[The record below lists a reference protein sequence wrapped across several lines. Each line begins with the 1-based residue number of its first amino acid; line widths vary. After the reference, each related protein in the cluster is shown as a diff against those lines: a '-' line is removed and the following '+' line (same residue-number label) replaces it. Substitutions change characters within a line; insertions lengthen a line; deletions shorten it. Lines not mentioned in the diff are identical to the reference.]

1 MPPYLRT
8 LKGHGMRHPMK
19 WASWGLSL
27 AVVLA
32 VSVALAAAVKHT
44 DPGRDYSQSNGFS
57 FVPPEGW
64 NKLPSA
70 PAGTFVAYVDPNV
83 QGGFTTN
90 MNVNSQ
96 ADDGAD
102 LAKSLPE
109 IKKALGALF
118 KDYKAVDEGKT
129 NLNGRAAIYLSSKFT
144 LGEIPAQNLQYYIR
158 GANKKLYVVT
168 FTTRAADFAKSR
180 LIFAKCAQTAL
191 TD

>member
-1 MPPYLRT
+1 
-8 LKGHGMRHPMK
+8 MRHPMK

-32 VSVALAAAVKHT
+32 LGVTLAAAVKHT

-64 NKLPSA
+64 NKAATP
-70 PAGTFVAYVDPNV
+70 PAGTFVLYTDPNV

-90 MNVNSQ
+90 LNVVVQ
-96 ADDGAD
+96 PDDGAD
-102 LAKSLPE
+102 LVKALPE
-109 IKKALGALF
+109 IKKALGAIF
-118 KDYKAVDEGKT
+118 KDYKAVDEGKAT
-129 NLNGRAAIYLSSKFT
+129 INGRAAIYLSSKFT
-144 LGEIPAQNLQYYIR
+144 LGEIPAQNLQYYLR

-168 FTTRAADFAKSR
+168 FTTRAADFAKGR
-180 LIFAKCAQTAL
+180 PVFAKCAQTAL